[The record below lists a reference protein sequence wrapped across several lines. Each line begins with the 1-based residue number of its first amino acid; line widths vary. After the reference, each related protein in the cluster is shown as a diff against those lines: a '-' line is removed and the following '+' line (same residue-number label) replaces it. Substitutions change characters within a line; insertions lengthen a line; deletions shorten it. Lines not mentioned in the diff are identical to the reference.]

1 MSRSIPK
8 MGASMI
14 LLLVVVGHLSFSDQ
28 IAASGPNNHQLPN
41 QEGVGD
47 EDERQMPWKCC
58 DNCVCPSSDPLRC
71 GCQDWLSGSCH
82 PNCRK
87 CVKLPLMIYPPYV
100 RCADIILGHCGEP
113 CSTQDQPLNN

>member
-41 QEGVGD
+41 QGVGD

>member
-28 IAASGPNNHQLPN
+28 IQA
-41 QEGVGD
+41 
-47 EDERQMPWKCC
+47 QMPWKCC
-58 DNCVCPSSDPLRC
+58 DNCVCPGSDPLRC